1 MAILVDE
8 NTRFIVQGS
17 NDQADPLSP
26 ANLPF
31 YASSIVGYVS
41 MDGAGLID
49 ANRWLF
55 TGASIFANV
64 REAIAATGAN
74 ASIVRSAPDRAA
86 PAIEEAIDAGLTL
99 VIVMTDIG
107 SAADRE
113 RIRARAV
120 ERGVTVVG
128 PCSPGLISPGA
139 CQVGTMP
146 GYIHTRGKVGILSRS
161 GARCHEA
168 ALQTTA
174 AGLGQSTVVAL
185 GRAPID
191 PSSFLACF
199 ELLLEDPQ
207 TEGIVLLGDAHGRI
221 EEEVAGLLLRR
232 RCNKPV
238 VAYIEAEPSR
248 GDDAWST
255 GEVLSIGDAMAARK
269 IEALRAAGVIVTDQP
284 AEIGQIMR
292 QVLEVKAA
300 GSFASRPKRD
310 FATAMR
316 QVEQVCYE
324 PDPIGGAPEQ
334 ARARPQ
340 PDFAAAMR
348 QVEQHCYDGF

>member
-31 YASSIVGYVS
+31 YASCIVGYVS
-41 MDGAGLID
+41 LDGAGLID

-55 TGASIFANV
+55 SGSSIFASV
-64 REAIAATGAN
+64 REAIGATGAN

-86 PAIEEAIDAGLTL
+86 AAIEEAIDAGLAL
-99 VIVMTDIG
+99 VIVMTDIE
-107 SAADRE
+107 SAEDRE
-113 RIRARAV
+113 RIRRRAA
-120 ERGVTVVG
+120 ERGTTLVG

-221 EEEVAGLLLRR
+221 EEEVAELLLRR
-232 RCNKPV
+232 RCSKPV
-238 VAYIEAEPSR
+238 IAYIEAEPAR
-248 GDDAWST
+248 RDDAWTS
-255 GEVLSIGDAMAARK
+255 GDVHSIGDAMAARK

-284 AEIGQIMR
+284 AEIGQIMH

-324 PDPIGGAPEQ
+324 PDQVSVEPEER
-334 ARARPQ
+334 RAE

-348 QVEQHCYDGF
+348 QVELHCYDSF